1 MKIDHIGIAVKNL
14 NDSVNTFK
22 KILPG
27 IEPEFEEISDQKVKV
42 AIFHIGDSR
51 VELLE
56 ATSTDSPINKF
67 IEKKGEGIHHIAL
80 GVDNIEKALD
90 EYKKNGII
98 LIDEKPR
105 EGAGG
110 KKIAFLHP
118 KSVNG
123 ILTEIIE

>member
-1 MKIDHIGIAVKNL
+1 V
-14 NDSVNTFK
+14 
-22 KILPG
+22 
-27 IEPEFEEISDQKVKV
+27 SDQKVKV
-42 AIFHIGDSR
+42 AVFHLGDSR
-51 VELLE
+51 IELLE
-56 ATSTDSPINKF
+56 ATSLDSPIYKF

-80 GVDNIEKALD
+80 GVENIEKALD
-90 EYKKNGII
+90 EYKNIGIT